1 MSKRKTLLLIDGII
15 NLVLGIVLMIV
26 PTTLVAFL
34 GVPAIQHAF
43 YPNILGGVLFGIGIA
58 LFLEAGN
65 TEETT
70 SGLGLSGAVAIN
82 LCGGLVLAAWL
93 LLGDLDLPLQGTIF
107 LWLLVMLLVGI
118 SAIEIVAGFADDHS

>member
-107 LWLLVMLLVGI
+107 LWLLVMVLVGI